1 MANFKNRHI
10 GKPNAYESIMKFDE
24 LAMESK

>member
-10 GKPNAYESIMKFDE
+10 GKPNAYESIMEFDE

>member
-10 GKPNAYESIMKFDE
+10 EKPNAYETIMEFDK
-24 LAMESK
+24 LAIKSK